1 MQRTHEV
8 ISKCPVCSGELHVT
22 KLSCQTCHTHIEGNF
37 HLSKFNYLDKEKLY
51 FIELFIKNKGN
62 IKAIEKE
69 LNISYPTVK
78 KLLDETIMSLG
89 YEIND
94 TDEPTSPGTHTEI
107 LEALRRKEISV
118 ETALAQI
125 KGKKDK

>member
-1 MQRTHEV
+1 MRKKYEV

-22 KLSCQTCHTHIEGNF
+22 KLSCSTCHTHIEGNF
-37 HLSKFNYLDKEKLY
+37 HLSKFNYLEKEQLY

-78 KLLDETIMSLG
+78 KILDETIMSLG
-89 YEIND
+89 YEVND
-94 TDEPTSPGTHTEI
+94 TDEPTPRETHSEI
-107 LEALRRKEISV
+107 LAALSRKEISV

-125 KGKKDK
+125 KGKKEN